1 MDSDLA
7 GFERKDKKT
16 GGVQR
21 FMLAERMS
29 RFGAFAALLMFF
41 FASVS
46 TSQLMFLELE
56 NSSDFSAMYSSS
68 RFTDSDSDGIPDA
81 DDACATGN
89 TGWTSNSTTDHDSD
103 GCQDA
108 NEDNDDDNDTIADN
122 FDDCSTGANGWT
134 PTSIND

>member
-1 MDSDLA
+1 MGSDLE

-21 FMLAERMS
+21 IMLAERMS

-89 TGWTSNSTTDHDSD
+89 TGWTSNKKTDH
-103 GCQDA
+103 
-108 NEDNDDDNDTIADN
+108 E
-122 FDDCSTGANGWT
+122 
-134 PTSIND
+134 